1 MHADRHSME
10 PWQGRVDPE
19 ADSARWHQRIQPLAG
34 DSVLGLALLGFASDE
49 GVRRNHGRVGAANG
63 PLAIRK
69 ALANLA
75 WHRSGPAYDAGDVVC
90 ADGELEAAQAR
101 LGSNVCALLDA
112 GHLPIV
118 LGGGHEVAFGSWQG
132 LAGHLG
138 GGQSEQRSPAMAVP
152 RRAAPRRAAPRI
164 GIINFDAHFDLR
176 DPAHV
181 QSSGTPFAQIAEQ
194 CELRGWPFAYACIGV
209 SRASNTRALFQ
220 RAAEL
225 QVLVREDRDISEASL
240 ASLGAD
246 LDRFIAG
253 CDAVYLTIDIDVLP
267 ACEAPGVSAPATR
280 GVSLALLEPLLER
293 IRDSGKLR
301 LADLA
306 ELNPEHDIDNRTARL
321 AARLIH
327 LLSLTG

>member
-1 MHADRHSME
+1 MHADRHSMDL
-10 PWQGRVDPE
+10 WQGRIDPE

-34 DSVLGLALLGFASDE
+34 YSTPGVALLGFASDE
-49 GVRRNHGRVGAANG
+49 GVRRNHGRVGAVNG

-75 WHRSGPAYDAGDVVC
+75 WHRSGPAYDAGDVLC
-90 ADGELEAAQAR
+90 ADGDLESAQAR
-101 LGSNVCALLDA
+101 LGRNVCALLDA

-132 LAGHLG
+132 IAEHLAGGQPG
-138 GGQSEQRSPAMAVP
+138 GVVPRMAVP
-152 RRAAPRRAAPRI
+152 RKAAPRI

-181 QSSGTPFAQIAEQ
+181 HSSGTPFAQIAEQ
-194 CELRGWPFAYACIGV
+194 CAARGWPFAYACLGV

-225 QVLVREDRDISEASL
+225 NVLVREDREIRETSL
-240 ASLGAD
+240 AAISAELLA
-246 LDRFIAG
+246 FIAG
-253 CDAVYLTIDIDVLP
+253 CDAIYLTIDIDVLP
-267 ACEAPGVSAPATR
+267 ACEAPGVSAPAAR
-280 GVSLALLEPLLER
+280 GVPLALLEPLLESV
-293 IRDSGKLR
+293 RDSGKLR

-306 ELNPEHDIDNRTARL
+306 ELNPEHDIDSRTAKV

-327 LLSLTG
+327 LLTLTH